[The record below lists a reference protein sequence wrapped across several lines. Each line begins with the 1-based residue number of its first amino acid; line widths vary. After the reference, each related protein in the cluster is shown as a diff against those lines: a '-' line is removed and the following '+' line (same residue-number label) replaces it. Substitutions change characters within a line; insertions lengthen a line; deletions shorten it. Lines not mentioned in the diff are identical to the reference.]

1 MSMIGNLRRLS
12 DSDLKRLFSSP
23 QMIASYLYAEEPEG
37 FGPHADIDIDKAWH
51 GVHFLLTG
59 DPEGGDFPLCFL
71 VSGGTAIGEDDVG
84 YGPARGFRSSEVK
97 EIAAAL
103 NTLDRN
109 MLAARFNWQKMA
121 RAKIYPDIWSRRDEE
136 AGNREY
142 LLDAFEAVRD
152 FVTGAAEAGEAVIIY
167 LN

>member
-1 MSMIGNLRRLS
+1 M
-12 DSDLKRLFSSP
+12 
-23 QMIASYLYAEEPEG
+23 E
-37 FGPHADIDIDKAWH
+37 
-51 GVHFLLTG
+51 
-59 DPEGGDFPLCFL
+59 
-71 VSGGTAIGEDDVG
+71 
-84 YGPARGFRSSEVK
+84 

-121 RAKIYPDIWSRRDEE
+121 RAKIYPDSWSRRDEE
-136 AGNREY
+136 VGNREC

-152 FVTGAAEAGEAVIIY
+152 FVTGAAEAGEAVIVY